1 MINGQVNEEMKQDG
15 SSSSIGPWSKSDI
28 MSKIPT
34 TATNIDTSIVNLENI
49 IKESKS
55 LRKISGDI
63 RSESFLLLVLI
74 SFFDKNLNKF
84 GLEKKKIMDLLFISE
99 FPFIIRKNFKL
110 SEFNVNKI
118 DNFTLREEI
127 FSRNIFNFYQDNYL
141 VRSSKNFKFCLD
153 NLKQVKFK
161 KKNVV

>member
-1 MINGQVNEEMKQDG
+1 
-15 SSSSIGPWSKSDI
+15 